1 MDKYYVIYVN
11 VIIYTYNYVA
21 EDIYLLYIIYIK
33 IRLLYPFK
41 LLS

>member
-1 MDKYYVIYVN
+1 MDKY
-11 VIIYTYNYVA
+11 IILYIA

-41 LLS
+41 LLF